1 MRRKKENM
9 KATNIIWDDEET
21 DLGLPTEIE
30 LPKEIE
36 NDEDAISD
44 YLSDAT
50 GFCHCGFVLE

>member
-1 MRRKKENM
+1 M

-44 YLSDAT
+44 YLSGAT

>member
-1 MRRKKENM
+1 M
-9 KATNIIWDDEET
+9 KATNIIWDLGKNA

-44 YLSDAT
+44 YLSDTT
-50 GFCHCGFVLE
+50 GFCHCGFVLEQ

>member
-1 MRRKKENM
+1 M
-9 KATNIIWDDEET
+9 KATNIIWDLGKNDEET

-44 YLSDAT
+44 YLSDTT
-50 GFCHCGFVLE
+50 GFCHCGFVLEQ